1 VICFA
6 LVLCFISFKTLAWD
20 QAEIDAGIKAHTMAL
35 SADGRYVLVADHTPH
50 SLLILDASTLQPIKS
65 IEVQNSD
72 GISSRVNAVYTAPPH
87 DSFIVTLRDV
97 PEIWQISYADDPPT
111 GFDGWVHD
119 YRVDSGENS
128 VPEPFPVRRI
138 KLDAPLDKLSFDQEY
153 VLLTGMTV
161 NGEQR
166 VVDLDLGRAVDADRN
181 VRPDEPPV
189 MQAFE
194 LQVAPVIDGVV
205 LGDPAWQGLIPA
217 TGFWQVQPDEGTPA
231 TQRTEVFIGFLDDAL
246 YIGLVAYDD
255 NPDGIIVTDS
265 RRDSGLDDTDSFRVI
280 IDGLLDKQNGYI
292 FGTNPAGLEYDAQI
306 VKEGVNGGF
315 NLNWNASW
323 SVQAR
328 ISEIGWSAEMLIPF
342 KSLRYGKGDKQVWGI
357 NFQRNI
363 RRNNEVT
370 YWAPLTRQRNL
381 NRISEAGTVEGITPP
396 AQRNLKITPYLL
408 ARGRRGGEL
417 DGTES
422 DQEFG
427 FDIKYSLTPS
437 LTLDATYNTDFAQV
451 EADEQQVNL
460 DRFNL
465 FFPEKR
471 PFFLENAGQFKV
483 GNNQEAEL
491 FFSRRIGIGGEG
503 ELIPILGGVRVS
515 GKMGGRTNVGF
526 LYMAAEDVENIAPGN
541 QFTVAR
547 INQELANRSSIGAIY
562 IDRNGDGTHLVAES
576 DDRNR
581 AYGIDGK
588 LGIGENTIIQAWAAK
603 TDTPGLEGDDH
614 AYSIEANYD
623 SAQWSHSLEY
633 TEIGEDFNPEVGF
646 LSRTEY
652 RKVSGFSMIRIRP
665 DDMWGLLEIR
675 PHASY
680 RGYWDFDGFK
690 ETGFLH
696 TDIHW
701 EWKNGYEFHT
711 GFNVTT
717 DGIKEPFD
725 IVDGVTV
732 APGTYHHSEV
742 QFFFTTDR
750 SAPLHFNV
758 RTTIGGR
765 FGGDRFSITPEIN
778 YRIGEKFTSGLSV
791 NYNDFDLPGGQFSVM
806 LSRLRLT
813 YSFTPKILVQ
823 ALVQYNDDTEVFGT
837 NLRFSWLRTANTGFY
852 LVYNEI
858 DERTD
863 GSPPTGR
870 ELIIK
875 YSYMFDV
882 FK

>member
-1 VICFA
+1 VISFA

-20 QAEIDAGIKAHTMAL
+20 QAEIDAGIKAHKMAL

-50 SLLILDASTLQPIKS
+50 SLLILDAATLQPIKS

-87 DSFIVTLRDV
+87 DSFIATLRDI

-128 VPEPFPVRRI
+128 EPEPFPVRRI

-161 NGEQR
+161 TGEQR
-166 VVDLDLGRAVDADRN
+166 VVDLDLGRAVDADRI
-181 VRPDEPPV
+181 VHPGEPPV

-194 LQVAPVIDGVV
+194 LQTAPVIDGVV

-265 RRDSGLDDTDSFRVI
+265 RRDSELDETDSFRVI

-315 NLNWNASW
+315 NLNWDASW

-342 KSLRYGKGDKQVWGI
+342 KSLRYGKGDKQVWGV

-381 NRISEAGTVEGITPP
+381 NRVSEAGTVEGVMPP

-408 ARGRRGGEL
+408 AKGRRGGEL

-503 ELIPILGGVRVS
+503 ELIPIDGGVRVS
-515 GKMGGRTNVGF
+515 GKLGNRTNVGF
-526 LYMAAEDVENIAPGN
+526 LYMSAEDVENIAPGN

-547 INQELANRSSIGAIY
+547 VNQE
-562 IDRNGDGTHLVAES
+562 NGDGSYLVAES
-576 DDRNR
+576 DDKNR
-581 AYGIDGK
+581 TYGIDGK
-588 LGIGENTIIQAWAAK
+588 LGIGENTIIQAWAAL

-614 AYSIEANYD
+614 AYSVKANYD
-623 SAQWSHSLEY
+623 AVKWSHSLEY
-633 TEIGEDFNPEVGF
+633 TEIGENFNPEVGF
-646 LSRTEY
+646 LSRREY
-652 RKVSGFSMIRIRP
+652 RKFSAFSMRRIRP
-665 DDMWGLLEIR
+665 DDLWGLLEVR

-680 RGYWDFDGFK
+680 RGYWDFDGFQ

-711 GFNVTT
+711 GFNVTR

-732 APGTYHHSEV
+732 APGTYDDTEV
-742 QFFFTTDR
+742 AFFFTTNR
-750 SAPLHFNV
+750 SAPLSFSFS
-758 RTTIGGR
+758 TTIGGR
-765 FGGDRFSITPEIN
+765 FGGDRFSISPSVN
-778 YRIGEKFTSGLSV
+778 YRIGEKFTSSLSV
-791 NYNDFDLPGGQFSVM
+791 NYNDFDLPDGQFEVM
-806 LSRLRLT
+806 LSRLRLS
-813 YSFTPKILVQ
+813 YSFTPKILLQ
-823 ALVQYNDDTEVFGT
+823 ALVQYNDDSEVFGT

-858 DERTD
+858 DERID